1 MQINQKL
8 ELAISQLNENSRKM
22 SSEIKEL
29 QEDKSVYLNEFRK
42 LKS

>member
-8 ELAISQLNENSRKM
+8 ELANSQLNENSRKM